1 MKISEIPNEAW
12 VLTPPTPL
20 PQKTVVMYDWEALHQ
35 TLQNRGFIIIESD
48 SLRVLPSGVEECI
61 PVKAFNSYLHSKKAH
76 LRTKR
81 IGAIRWFC
89 TL

>member
-1 MKISEIPNEAW
+1 MKISEIPSEAFIAPA
-12 VLTPPTPL
+12 TPI
-20 PQKTVVMYDWEALHQ
+20 PQRIVYDWEALHQ
-35 TLQNRGFIIIESD
+35 TLQDRGFIIIESN

-61 PVKAFNSYLHSKKAH
+61 PVKAFNSHLRQTKGIG

-81 IGAIRWFC
+81 IGATRWYC